1 MYNNLTRRELL
12 KLAGTAVVSGAV
24 LSLEPLALAQKD
36 PVKADLEIRMGEFYF
51 QVPGKDK
58 NAPIELE
65 AGKELLIK
73 FVNEGKI
80 VHEAHFGRNADTKA
94 RLYKED
100 LMPGFLGVHLEP
112 PKDPKEPTVA
122 FLHLL
127 IPEKQKGQW
136 ELGCLIPGHY
146 EAGQKAKLII
156 K

>member
-1 MYNNLTRRELL
+1 MNNKHLTRRELL
-12 KLAGTAVVSGAV
+12 QLAGAAALSGAAV
-24 LSLEPLALAQKD
+24 QLGLSPSAFAQKD

-51 QVPGKDK
+51 QVPGKEK

-65 AGKELLIK
+65 AGKELLLK

-80 VHEAHFGRNADTKA
+80 VHEAHLGRNADTKT
-94 RLYKED
+94 RLYKEE
-100 LMPGFLGVHLEP
+100 LMPGFLGLHVEP
-112 PKDPKEPTVA
+112 KKEA
-122 FLHLL
+122 FLHIL
-127 IPEKQKGQW
+127 IPEKQKGEW

>member
-1 MYNNLTRRELL
+1 MDKKHLTRRELL
-12 KLAGTAVVSGAV
+12 QLAGAAVMSAAGVM
-24 LSLEPLALAQKD
+24 ALAQKE
-36 PVKADLEIRMGEFYF
+36 PTKADLEIKMGEFYF

-73 FVNEGKI
+73 FANEGKV
-80 VHEAHFGRNADTKA
+80 VHEAHFGRNADTKT
-94 RLYKED
+94 RLYKEE
-100 LMPGFLGVHLEP
+100 LMPGFLGLHLEP
-112 PKDPKEPTVA
+112 KQEA

-127 IPEKQKGQW
+127 IAEKQKGEW